1 MKTPAG
7 FTFSGVHAGIK
18 PNRRDL
24 ALIYS
29 ASPCTAAGCFT
40 ANKAKAAPVLDAE
53 RRLPSADVRAV
64 IINSGNANALTGPAG
79 LEDVGTILEQ
89 TGKALG
95 ISANAVLSASTG
107 VIGLR
112 MPTGKITGALPN
124 LVQNLRPEP
133 EACAEAIMTTDT
145 RIKTATRSL
154 LIGGREVTLSGI
166 CKGSGMI
173 APEVATM
180 IAVVVTDCAIQPPA
194 LATAL
199 RRSMTMSFNSITV
212 DDDMSTNDVVFAL
225 ANGQAQ
231 NPPIADGGPEL
242 DRFTSALTELCCEL
256 ARDIAADGEGATKLL
271 EVHIAG
277 APSDEIARDLAKS
290 VAGSNLVKAAMFGND
305 PNWGRILAAAG
316 ARAGSRRY
324 AVDPFEA
331 QVRLQDTVVF
341 DRRPLVDE
349 LASLRSK
356 MRVPEIRMEIDFRAG
371 PGRAVAWGCDLS
383 YDYVKIN
390 ADYTSLIVQ
399 TPEGGVAKDDRL
411 ANYSP
416 SFKASLLVEA
426 LSYITKFSGRRCVIK
441 YGGAAMVKDSLKKSF
456 CEDIILLRSVGL
468 RPIIV
473 HGGGPEI
480 TATLEKL
487 GGKAE
492 FVDGMRVTNASDVQ
506 VVEMVLTGK
515 VNTEL
520 VTLLN
525 QEGGHAVGISGKDGA
540 LLRARKITSDAGRDL
555 GQVGE
560 VTRVN
565 RDFLELLLNQGY
577 VPVIS
582 PVGIGEDGLSYNINA
597 DAVAAEVAG
606 EIAAAKLIYLT
617 DVPGILRHGEL
628 VSTLTAEQLAG
639 ELEGTEISGGMK
651 PKVKSIIKALGRGV
665 ERVHIIDGRIPHSVI
680 GELFTDHGVGTLI
693 TS

>member
-145 RIKTATRSL
+145 RIKTATCSL

-212 DDDMSTNDVVFAL
+212 DDDMSTNDVVFAM
-225 ANGQAQ
+225 ANGRAK
-231 NPPIADGGPEL
+231 NPPVADPGPDF
-242 DRFTSALTELCCEL
+242 DRFAAALTELCCEL
-256 ARDIAADGEGATKLL
+256 AR
-271 EVHIAG
+271 
-277 APSDEIARDLAKS
+277 EIAVKMCRNLDEDFEVLLLRDIRDLFDQK
-290 VAGSNLVKAAMFGND
+290 
-305 PNWGRILAAAG
+305 
-316 ARAGSRRY
+316 RA
-324 AVDPFEA
+324 
-331 QVRLQDTVVF
+331 
-341 DRRPLVDE
+341 
-349 LASLRSK
+349 
-356 MRVPEIRMEIDFRAG
+356 
-371 PGRAVAWGCDLS
+371 
-383 YDYVKIN
+383 
-390 ADYTSLIVQ
+390 
-399 TPEGGVAKDDRL
+399 DRL
-411 ANYSP
+411 ASAVIVDNLN
-416 SFKASLLVEA
+416 LLPH
-426 LSYITKFSGRRCVIK
+426 
-441 YGGAAMVKDSLKKSF
+441 
-456 CEDIILLRSVGL
+456 GL
-468 RPIIV
+468 WVDWRGKQDTDTPRPMT
-473 HGGGPEI
+473 P
-480 TATLEKL
+480 
-487 GGKAE
+487 
-492 FVDGMRVTNASDVQ
+492 
-506 VVEMVLTGK
+506 
-515 VNTEL
+515 
-520 VTLLN
+520 
-525 QEGGHAVGISGKDGA
+525 GIM
-540 LLRARKITSDAGRDL
+540 
-555 GQVGE
+555 
-560 VTRVN
+560 
-565 RDFLELLLNQGY
+565 
-577 VPVIS
+577 
-582 PVGIGEDGLSYNINA
+582 
-597 DAVAAEVAG
+597 
-606 EIAAAKLIYLT
+606 AKLLAPFGVRPATIWPLNRTADSKSSRGYHRSQFE
-617 DVPGILRHGEL
+617 DAWARYCQPGADTPTQPSKIMRLHR
-628 VSTLTAEQLAG
+628 
-639 ELEGTEISGGMK
+639 
-651 PKVKSIIKALGRGV
+651 R
-665 ERVHIIDGRIPHSVI
+665 
-680 GELFTDHGVGTLI
+680 
-693 TS
+693 